1 MLRIIEL
8 LADVE
13 SFAVDLDVV
22 ELDTVTILKLDIMPI
37 NVTDELTLVIVAKRQ
52 LRLGELVIAL
62 GVHHEEGE
70 QIAGKQILLHHVV
83 EERSRAWFGQLGV
96 SHADNGLEGC

>member
-1 MLRIIEL
+1 LLRIIEL

-37 NVTDELTLVIVAKRQ
+37 NVTDELTLVIVAQR
-52 LRLGELVIAL
+52 
-62 GVHHEEGE
+62 
-70 QIAGKQILLHHVV
+70 
-83 EERSRAWFGQLGV
+83 
-96 SHADNGLEGC
+96 